1 MPISR
6 RTLLTSALAS
16 NLIAARQAL
25 ALTGEPFLVFAS
37 EAKDIPYKFRRGEAV
52 IKCSSTS

>member
-16 NLIAARQAL
+16 SLIPARQAL

-37 EAKDIPYKFRRGEAV
+37 EVKDIPYKFRRREAV
-52 IKCSSTS
+52 IK